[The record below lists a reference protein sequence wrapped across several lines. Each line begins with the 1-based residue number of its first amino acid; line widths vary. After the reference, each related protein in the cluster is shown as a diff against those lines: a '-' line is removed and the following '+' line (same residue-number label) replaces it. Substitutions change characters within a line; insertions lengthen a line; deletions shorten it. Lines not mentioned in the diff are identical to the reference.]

1 LRKVALLDTLHM
13 WRKSYG
19 WLFANKF
26 DNWKEMIKFLKRYT
40 NEEEIDNPHSPISI
54 KEIVFVFLK

>member
-1 LRKVALLDTLHM
+1 
-13 WRKSYG
+13 
-19 WLFANKF
+19 
-26 DNWKEMIKFLKRYT
+26 MIKFLERYT